1 MDSLYRHD
9 YRYLRVNGFF
19 SDELFPIKVLAQRKV
34 NHYFVM
40 HSVSIKLHMQ
50 GAFLAWERVA
60 AARGERGSARCG
72 ERVAVA
78 RGERGKTPGAAH
90 IAPHAVFLQA

>member
-1 MDSLYRHD
+1 
-9 YRYLRVNGFF
+9 
-19 SDELFPIKVLAQRKV
+19 
-34 NHYFVM
+34 
-40 HSVSIKLHMQ
+40 MQ